1 MPMSDEPPGTPCPKG
16 EAAIIGDL
24 VLPAIEVNPVIQSP
38 RTNGTEAT
46 AAHNHMPG
54 EQPRMF
60 FMHIRA
66 HDDAV
71 RLAKALPAALDH
83 INLVRE

>member
-1 MPMSDEPPGTPCPKG
+1 MSYEPPGTPCPKG
-16 EAAIIGDL
+16 EVAIIGDL
-24 VLPAIEVNPVIQSP
+24 VLLAIAVNPVIQSP
-38 RTNGTEAT
+38 RANGIRVT
-46 AAHNHMPG
+46 AVHKHMTD

-60 FMHIRA
+60 FMHFWA

-83 INLVRE
+83 IDLVRE